1 MAIIELLDTNTL
13 FYLFCVGLLGL
24 TVGSFLN
31 VVIYRLPIMMER
43 EWISQ
48 CAELTEDQ
56 DNRSEDDTANKN
68 VLDKDT
74 PDQNTFNLSTPRSR
88 CPHCGHAIT
97 ALENIPVLSFLM
109 LRGKCSD
116 CGAKIS
122 VRYPIIESVT
132 ALLSIA
138 IAWHFGFGWPALAG
152 LFFTWALVALTMIDF
167 DHQLLPDSI
176 TLPFLWLG
184 LGLSLWSVF
193 IDSHTAIIGAIAGY
207 LSLWTVYWAF
217 KLITG
222 KEGMGFGDFKLLAM
236 LGAWMGWQMLP
247 VIILLSSVVG
257 AVVGITLILTRG
269 RDRTI
274 PIPFGPYL
282 AAAGWIA
289 LLWGNDLTNVYL
301 RYSGL

>member
-1 MAIIELLDTNTL
+1 MAVIELLNTNTP

-43 EWISQ
+43 EWVSQ
-48 CAELTEDQ
+48 CAELTKDR
-56 DNRSEDDTANKN
+56 DNHSEDGADNKS
-68 VLDKDT
+68 VLTKDAS
-74 PDQNTFNLSTPRSR
+74 DQSTFNLNTPRSR

-97 ALENIPVLSFLM
+97 ALENIPVLSYLM

-116 CGAKIS
+116 CGTKIS
-122 VRYPIIESVT
+122 VRYPIVESVT
-132 ALLSIA
+132 ALLSIT
-138 IAWHFGFGWPALAG
+138 IAWHFGFNWLALAG

-184 LGLSLWSVF
+184 LALSLWNVF
-193 IDSHTAIIGAIAGY
+193 IDSHTAIIGAMAGY

-257 AVVGITLILTRG
+257 AVVGITLILARG

-289 LLWGNDLTNVYL
+289 LLWGTDLTDAYL